1 MKVHWTD
8 TAAGQLDAI
17 YNYIAQD
24 SRQYARRV
32 VYRLI
37 RRSRQIAGHP
47 FSGRKVPEYDVKP
60 VREVIEGS
68 YRILYQI
75 KPDQI
80 DVIAIIHGAM
90 DIRSSQ
96 DN

>member
-37 RRSRQIAGHP
+37 RRSHQIADHP
-47 FSGRKVPEYDVKP
+47 FSGRKVPEYDVKQ

-68 YRILYQI
+68 YRILYHI
-75 KPDQI
+75 KSDQI

-90 DIRSSQ
+90 DIRPSQ
-96 DN
+96 DD